1 MFALSIAGCS
11 SSGSKELSI
20 DDPEQ
25 AYRIAKEKYDD
36 HDYLAAIDDFSFI
49 KIQFPGFTESDKVQF
64 YLADSYYYRGEY
76 ILASYEFD
84 NLIKKYQSKL
94 VAEAKYKLGLCYY
107 QLSPKYSLDQE
118 YTNYAVEELQLF
130 VEQYPDDINVPDAK
144 AKLQEL
150 KNKLAYKEYHTG
162 ELYMKNSDYHSASLY
177 FNYVYENYID
187 SDWAGPAMLGHAEAL
202 INLYKY
208 KEADKILERFYKTF
222 PKSDQKHRAD
232 ELRSKTHLN

>member
-1 MFALSIAGCS
+1 MFVVIISGCS
-11 SSGSKELSI
+11 SSGSKEIST
-20 DDPEQ
+20 DDPEE
-25 AYRIAKEKYDD
+25 AYKIAKEKYDN

-94 VAEAKYKLGLCYY
+94 AAEAKYKLGLCYY

-118 YTNYAVEELQLF
+118 YTNYAIEELQLF

-162 ELYMKNSDYHSASLY
+162 ELYMKNSDYNSASLY
-177 FNYVYENYID
+177 FNFVYENYID
-187 SDWAGPAMLGHAEAL
+187 SDWAGPALLGHAEAL
-202 INLYKY
+202 INLKKY
-208 KEADKILERFYKTF
+208 KEANKVLEIFYKNF
-222 PKSDQKHRAD
+222 SKSDQKQRAD
-232 ELRSKTHLN
+232 ELRSKIRLN